1 MKADGQMVIVH
12 ELSELRA
19 VRDELRHYLES
30 RRLPADVT
38 YALLTCVH
46 EACTNALRH
55 AGADKPVVLKLTTA
69 AGKVQL
75 KPGQRAKF
83 VVRSVDASIAGSG
96 CSTSWKTAQVQVYP
110 PNQTIS
116 IRQPSTISACD
127 LSVGPVSAA

>member
-55 AGADKPVVLKLTTA
+55 AGSPRGVRASVAIGSKEIVATGPSPGRTPT
-69 AGKVQL
+69 KVPIKQPTKQKSRL
-75 KPGQRAKF
+75 
-83 VVRSVDASIAGSG
+83 SG
-96 CSTSWKTAQVQVYP
+96 
-110 PNQTIS
+110 
-116 IRQPSTISACD
+116 
-127 LSVGPVSAA
+127 